1 MALIQTDI
9 HVEYAVEFQYVL
21 DNSALDIYE
30 RAHNDVMCWFVDR
43 IHAAL
48 RKGEQPEITTAA
60 HSLQECIDDDLIWNG
75 VFGAINS
82 EILKLYYSDKL
93 YPNTTIRVGR
103 VNRTLVVDVVG
114 DTQFDRQIL
123 TAYNCEVKATQL

>member
-30 RAHNDVMCWFVDR
+30 RVHNDCIQELDR

-48 RKGEQPEITTAA
+48 RKGEQLEITTAA

-93 YPNTTIRVGR
+93 YPNTAVRVGW
-103 VNRTLVVDVVG
+103 VNRALVVDVVG